1 MIVFDK
7 LWNTMKKKGIST
19 YRLREDYGF
28 NTKTIAKL
36 RQNGNVTTATLNKL
50 CSMLYCD
57 ISEISEYRKD
67 WNIYLIAALKDTF
80 SERKPISFSSR
91 MIWVYLC
98 EIISMAINLFYKRG
112 NIVNYSLVNITWD
125 FIFAHVTLAICFHH

>member
-36 RQNGNVTTATLNKL
+36 RQNGNVTTAILNKL

-67 WNIYLIAALKDTF
+67 
-80 SERKPISFSSR
+80 
-91 MIWVYLC
+91 
-98 EIISMAINLFYKRG
+98 
-112 NIVNYSLVNITWD
+112 
-125 FIFAHVTLAICFHH
+125 